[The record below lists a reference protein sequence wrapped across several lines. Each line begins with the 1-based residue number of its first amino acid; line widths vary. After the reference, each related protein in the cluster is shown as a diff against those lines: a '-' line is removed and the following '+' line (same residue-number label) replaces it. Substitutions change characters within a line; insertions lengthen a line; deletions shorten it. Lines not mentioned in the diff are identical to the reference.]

1 MSVFERVLQ
10 ALGVKFTGQDRLDRF
25 LSPSFI
31 EKMLQALQELAER
44 DDIPVERLEAELL
57 DFLRAEFGSEK
68 TYRQSWGHLTPRER
82 QIVSLYCRGLSNNQ
96 IAERLVISPETV
108 KTHLRNATK
117 KFGFQRRAELRKRL
131 AGWTFMHYDGEPN
144 ESGYQ

>member
-82 QIVSLYCRGLSNNQ
+82 QITSLYCQGLSNNE

-117 KFGFQRRAELRKRL
+117 KFGFQRRAELRKKL
-131 AGWTFMHYDGEPN
+131 AGWTFMRYDGGPN
-144 ESGYQ
+144 